1 MEQISQFIERV
12 IPVLWQGTIITLQLA
27 SVSLLLGM
35 ALGLPMG
42 VLRVYGPAWV
52 RRLVSLVSL
61 YVLVFQGTPL
71 LVQLFVI
78 YYGLPQLG
86 LTMDRF
92 PAAYV
97 ALGLHSAAYQAEYL
111 RGALQSVGEGQM
123 TAARAIGMSR
133 FQAIVNIILP
143 QAFRLVL
150 PAWSNEVVSM
160 IKYTAVVYLIAV
172 PDLMGQ
178 AKNLSSKFFQPIPI
192 YLTAA
197 VFYLVLVGITYF
209 ILREIERRLHVPGL
223 TIEHEG

>member
-1 MEQISQFIERV
+1 MDQILLFIERV

-35 ALGLPMG
+35 ALGLPLG
-42 VLRVYGPAWV
+42 VLRVYGPRWV
-52 RRLVSLVSL
+52 QRIVGL

-86 LTMDRF
+86 VTFDRF
-92 PAAYV
+92 PAAYI

-111 RGALQSVGEGQM
+111 RGALQSVGAGQM
-123 TAARAIGMSR
+123 VAARAIGMSKV
-133 FQAIVNIILP
+133 QAIINIVLP

-209 ILREIERRLHVPGL
+209 ALRLLERRLQVPGL
-223 TIEHEG
+223 TMEHEG

>member
-1 MEQISQFIERV
+1 MDQILLFIERV
-12 IPVLWQGTIITLQLA
+12 LPVLWQGTIITLQLA

-35 ALGLPMG
+35 ALGLPLG
-42 VLRVYGPAWV
+42 VLRVYGPPWV
-52 RRLVSLVSL
+52 QRIVGL

-71 LVQLFVI
+71 LVQLFII

-86 LTMDRF
+86 VTLDRF

-111 RGALQSVGEGQM
+111 RGALQSVGAGQM
-123 TAARAIGMSR
+123 VAARAIGMSKV
-133 FQAIVNIILP
+133 QAIINIILP

-209 ILREIERRLHVPGL
+209 ALRLLERRLQVPGL
-223 TIEHEG
+223 TMEEAG

>member
-1 MEQISQFIERV
+1 MDQFLLFLQRV
-12 IPVLWQGTIITLQLA
+12 LPLLWQGTLITLQLA

-35 ALGLPMG
+35 ALGLPLG

-52 RRLVSLVSL
+52 RRIVGF

-71 LVQLFVI
+71 LVQLFII
-78 YYGLPQLG
+78 YYGLPQFG
-86 LTMDRF
+86 VTFDRF
-92 PAAYV
+92 AAAYI

-111 RGALQSVGEGQM
+111 RGALQSVSEGQM
-123 TAARAIGMSR
+123 VAARAIGMSR
-133 FQAIVNIILP
+133 VQAIVNIILP

-197 VFYLVLVGITYF
+197 FFYLVLVGITYF
-209 ILREIERRLHVPGL
+209 LLRALERRLAVPGL
-223 TIEHEG
+223 TMEQEG